1 MPARKKDNKT
11 PKRLS
16 PSELFDAV
24 AAADFC
30 RPREPIFGCE
40 PRHINRLQNYFGVTL
55 PKVYRDFMCSF
66 GRDTG
71 DILSHMIVCYP
82 WIVKFHHQAVDMFK
96 DEDIPLPDNRFVFG
110 LEDSHLWFFDTSS
123 GVDDPP
129 VSLLTEGEGIR
140 QVAETFTEWLNVV
153 IGAAIAGGIQMKSYD
168 ERGRAERR
176 KEPSHT
182 EEWKAI
188 ANSPFRAGDI
198 VRVREEV
205 VDTRTE
211 MDRRSRMTLKKGTQ
225 AEVADVYFRPDRVGC
240 VCVLEVCDET
250 GENLI
255 ACPMVDNWYL
265 ELVSSD
271 GRLRPKLKW
280 QDLIV

>member
-1 MPARKKDNKT
+1 MPAGEEDRKV

-16 PSELFDAV
+16 PYELVSEV

-55 PKVYRDFMCSF
+55 PKVYRDFLCVF

-71 DILSHMIVCYP
+71 DILGHMTVAYP
-82 WIVKFHHQAVDMFK
+82 WIVKFHHRAVSMFE
-96 DEDIPLPDNRFVFG
+96 DENIPLPNNRFVFG
-110 LEDSHLWFFDTSS
+110 FEDSHLWFFDIAS
-123 GVDDPP
+123 GVEDPP

-168 ERGRAERR
+168 KRGRAERR

-188 ANSPFRAGDI
+188 ASSPFRAGDI

-205 VDTRTE
+205 VDTRTDL
-211 MDRRSRMTLKKGTQ
+211 DRRSRITLKKGTQ
-225 AEVADVYFRPDRVGC
+225 AEVAAVYFRPDRVGC
-240 VCVLEVCDET
+240 VCVLEVCDES
-250 GENLI
+250 GDNLI

-265 ELVSSD
+265 ELVSSE
-271 GRLRPKLKW
+271 GRLRPELKW
-280 QDLIV
+280 QDLIH